1 MEKNTSKT
9 PFLKK
14 VGSFF
19 RNIFDKISTWMDKGN
34 RTSVVFLTPYV
45 VMFSVFIIL
54 PIIIAIFLSF
64 TNYNGIS
71 KPEFVG
77 LKNYIYLFSQDT
89 DFMKTIL
96 PNTLLFALIVGPGG
110 YVLSFVLA
118 WILSQL
124 QHVPRTILSLI
135 IYSPSLTSGVAMTVL
150 WKIIFSGDEQGY
162 LNSLL
167 LSGGFINEPIQFL
180 QSPQYLMPVMIIV
193 TLWSSMG
200 IGFLAM
206 LSGLLNIDK
215 EQYEAAYIDGVKNRF
230 QEIFYITIPNMKN
243 QMLFGAVMSIVSAF
257 SAGSIGVQLSGSNP
271 TPQNAGQLIVNHIDD
286 YGILRKELGMSAA
299 LSVILLI
306 IVYVFNRIFT
316 KVFRDKEARGK

>member
-1 MEKNTSKT
+1 MQKCTNKT
-9 PFLKK
+9 PLLKK
-14 VGSFF
+14 IGNFF
-19 RNIFDKISTWMDKGN
+19 RNIFDKISSWMDKGN
-34 RTSVVFLTPYV
+34 RTSVIFLTPYV

-54 PIIIAIFLSF
+54 PIIIAIVLSF

-89 DFMKTIL
+89 DFMKTIV

-135 IYSPSLTSGVAMTVL
+135 IYSPSLTSGVAMSVL

-167 LSGGFINEPIQFL
+167 LSSGFINEPIQFL

-215 EQYEAAYIDGVKNRF
+215 EQYEASYIDGVKNRF

-306 IVYVFNRIFT
+306 IVYIFNRIFT
-316 KVFRDKEARGK
+316 KVFRDKEAKQK